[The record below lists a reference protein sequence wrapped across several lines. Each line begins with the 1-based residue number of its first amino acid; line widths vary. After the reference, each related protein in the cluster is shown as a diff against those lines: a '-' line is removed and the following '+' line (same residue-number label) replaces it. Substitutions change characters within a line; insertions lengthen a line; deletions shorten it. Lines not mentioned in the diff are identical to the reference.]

1 MDWIGAQLTSQ
12 AVPPDEHRWI
22 RVVWLQT
29 EAAGLLAAFCLQKK
43 MTLQQVHSER
53 GLVEEFQGLLRTQ
66 GVELE
71 WPTTHPV

>member
-1 MDWIGAQLTSQ
+1 LFY
-12 AVPPDEHRWI
+12 
-22 RVVWLQT
+22 WLQT

-43 MTLQQVHSER
+43 MTPQQVHSER